1 MPSPTSR
8 EPGLAV
14 TVLLYTLARL
24 GLVAVV
30 AGLLVIAGV
39 PVLLAVLLGLIV
51 ALPLSMV
58 LFKGLRVRLD
68 AAIAVSGARR
78 SAEREALRARL
89 RGEDDGVTQDA
100 VPNDAGSNDA
110 GTNDRASDD
119 ADQR

>member
-1 MPSPTSR
+1 MSSPTPR

-14 TVLLYTLARL
+14 TVLLYALARL

-39 PVLLAVLLGLIV
+39 PVLLAVLIGLVV

-58 LFKGLRVRLD
+58 LFKGLRMRLD
-68 AAIAVSGARR
+68 AAVVAAGARR

-89 RGEDDGVTQDA
+89 RGDETVG
-100 VPNDAGSNDA
+100 
-110 GTNDRASDD
+110 SDD
-119 ADQR
+119 PAER

>member
-1 MPSPTSR
+1 MSTPTSR
-8 EPGLAV
+8 EPGLAA

-39 PVLLAVLLGLIV
+39 PVLLALLIGLIV

-68 AAIAVSGARR
+68 AAVAVSGARR

-89 RGEDDGVTQDA
+89 RGEDGA
-100 VPNDAGSNDA
+100 VPDGSVSN
-110 GTNDRASDD
+110 GRASDD

>member
-39 PVLLAVLLGLIV
+39 PVLLSVLIGLIV

-78 SAEREALRARL
+78 SAEREALRSRL
-89 RGEDDGVTQDA
+89 RGDDDTMSG
-100 VPNDAGSNDA
+100 
-110 GTNDRASDD
+110 DRGSDD
-119 ADQR
+119 AAQR

>member
-1 MPSPTSR
+1 MSSPTSR
-8 EPGLAV
+8 EPGLAH

-39 PVLLAVLLGLIV
+39 PVLLSALIGLIV

-89 RGEDDGVTQDA
+89 RGEDGA
-100 VPNDAGSNDA
+100 VSNDK
-110 GTNDRASDD
+110 GSDD
-119 ADQR
+119 AAQR

>member
-1 MPSPTSR
+1 MSSPTPR

-39 PVLLAVLLGLIV
+39 PIVLAVLIGLIV

-58 LFKGLRVRLD
+58 LFKGLRARLD
-68 AAIAVSGARR
+68 TAIAVAGARR
-78 SAEREALRARL
+78 SAEREALRSRL
-89 RGEDDGVTQDA
+89 RGSEDTASEDT
-100 VPNDAGSNDA
+100 
-110 GTNDRASDD
+110 ASDD
-119 ADQR
+119 ATSDDAAQR